1 MHYTIQYSLLVL
13 FVGDSGYCGT
23 CCCACLAC
31 QLSDRLDEHT
41 FLPLCI
47 GIVPLR
53 QKIRMMFGIR
63 VRSTPKRSSP
73 PGAKLEPGR
82 CQSVCR
88 TRAPEKKAVERNEIP
103 FDIDTWSSSNVVR
116 QGPRY
121 THGNDICWVKTPSQ
135 ESRFPAKVKCPL
147 RCRLEPSFLSF
158 LCCGWG
164 HAQG

>member
-1 MHYTIQYSLLVL
+1 VHYTIQYSLLVL

-88 TRAPEKKAVERNEIP
+88 TRAPEKKPLNAMRYHL
-103 FDIDTWSSSNVVR
+103 TLTR
-116 QGPRY
+116 GPQVMLLDRDLG
-121 THGNDICWVKTPSQ
+121 TPTGTIFVGSKLRVKN
-135 ESRFPAKVKCPL
+135 RV
-147 RCRLEPSFLSF
+147 FL
-158 LCCGWG
+158 
-164 HAQG
+164 QK